1 MDQGS
6 KIAGYFKGKSI
17 LITGSTGF
25 LGKILMEKI
34 LRVEPQVKK
43 IYLLVR
49 AQDSDSAKQRVQSEV
64 IGKELFKILKEE
76 HGKEYNKF
84 MEEKISPI
92 AGDVIYENLGI
103 ESSQVENLFHE
114 IDIIVNNAATTN
126 FYERYDVSLD
136 VNTLGAKHILEFA
149 KKCVNLKMLLHVST
163 AYVAGLQ
170 EGLIQEK
177 PLKMGA
183 TLNGSSNLDVES
195 ELRLVEET
203 KRDLQLSETDS
214 LKSTEKLERTAMKE
228 LGIKRARKFGWPNTY
243 VFTKALG
250 EMVLGHMREDV
261 PLVII
266 RPTIITSLYKEPL
279 PGWMEG
285 IRTIDSFILG
295 YAKGN
300 LSCYL
305 ADLKEIMDVI
315 PGDMVVNAM
324 IAAIVMHSGEDA
336 ETVYHTSSSTRNPLR
351 FVTFEQSG
359 YRYFRENPRVEN
371 NGNTIGFKR
380 VHLFNSVSAFKA
392 YMTLR
397 YKLPL
402 EALHIVNLLLCGQ
415 FSHQYNELSRQ
426 YRYIMHL
433 VDLYA
438 PYAFFRGR
446 FYDMNLQRL
455 RLAIEK
461 DMTDAQLFYF
471 DPKIIDWGN
480 YFYRTHI
487 PGVLKFLPK

>member
-1 MDQGS
+1 
-6 KIAGYFKGKSI
+6 
-17 LITGSTGF
+17 
-25 LGKILMEKI
+25 
-34 LRVEPQVKK
+34 
-43 IYLLVR
+43 
-49 AQDSDSAKQRVQSEV
+49 
-64 IGKELFKILKEE
+64 
-76 HGKEYNKF
+76 
-84 MEEKISPI
+84 
-92 AGDVIYENLGI
+92 
-103 ESSQVENLFHE
+103 
-114 IDIIVNNAATTN
+114 
-126 FYERYDVSLD
+126 
-136 VNTLGAKHILEFA
+136 LEFA

-183 TLNGSSNLDVES
+183 TLNGSSNLDIES

-203 KRDLQLSETDS
+203 KRELQLFETDS

-250 EMVLGHMREDV
+250 EMVLGHMRGDV

-266 RPTIITSLYKEPL
+266 RPTIITSLYNEPL

-336 ETVYHTSSSTRNPLR
+336 EMIYHISSSMRNPVR
-351 FVTFEQSG
+351 FVTFEQCL
-359 YRYFRENPRVEN
+359 YRYFKENPRIGK
-371 NGNTIGFKR
+371 NGTVIGFNR
-380 VHLFNSVSAFKA
+380 MHIFSTVSTFKA

-402 EALHIVNLLLCGQ
+402 EALHIVNLLSCGQ
-415 FSHQYNELSRQ
+415 FSDRYNELSQ
-426 YRYIMHL
+426 KYQYIMHL
-433 VDLYA
+433 VDLYS
-438 PYAFFRGR
+438 PYTFFRGR
-446 FYDMNLQRL
+446 FDDMNLQRL
-455 RLAIEK
+455 KLETEK
-461 DMTDAQLFYF
+461 DTTDAQLFCF
-471 DPKIIDWGN
+471 DPKIFDWSN

>member
-6 KIAGYFKGKSI
+6 KMAGYFKGKSI

-49 AQDSDSAKQRVQSEV
+49 AQDSDSAKQRVQSE
-64 IGKELFKILKEE
+64 IIEKELFKVLKEE
-76 HGKEYNKF
+76 HGNKF

-103 ESSQVENLFHE
+103 ESSQVDNLINE
-114 IDIIVNNAATTN
+114 IDIIVNSAATTN
-126 FYERYDVSLD
+126 FHERYDVSLD
-136 VNTLGAKHILEFA
+136 VNTLGAKHVLEFA

-170 EGLIQEK
+170 EGLILEK
-177 PLKMGA
+177 PLKMGE
-183 TLNGSSNLDVES
+183 TLNGSSNLDIES

-203 KRDLQLSETDS
+203 KRELQLSVTDS
-214 LKSTEKLERTAMKE
+214 LESTEKLKRTAMKE
-228 LGIKRARKFGWPNTY
+228 LGIKRARKYGWPNTY

-250 EMVLGHMREDV
+250 EMVLDHMRGDV

-285 IRTIDSFILG
+285 IRTIDTFIHG
-295 YAKGN
+295 YAKRN
-300 LSCYL
+300 IPCYL
-305 ADLKEIMDVI
+305 VDLKEIMDVI

-324 IAAIVMHSGEDA
+324 IAAIVMHSGKDA
-336 ETVYHTSSSTRNPLR
+336 ETIYHISSSTRNPVR
-351 FVTFEQSG
+351 YGTFLQCL
-359 YRYFRENPRVEN
+359 YRYFRENPR
-371 NGNTIGFKR
+371 IGKSGSMIRYNR
-380 VHLFNSVSAFKA
+380 VHVFNTVSAFQA

-402 EALHIVNLLLCGQ
+402 E
-415 FSHQYNELSRQ
+415 F
-426 YRYIMHL
+426 
-433 VDLYA
+433 
-438 PYAFFRGR
+438 
-446 FYDMNLQRL
+446 
-455 RLAIEK
+455 
-461 DMTDAQLFYF
+461 
-471 DPKIIDWGN
+471 
-480 YFYRTHI
+480 
-487 PGVLKFLPK
+487 

>member
-64 IGKELFKILKEE
+64 IGKELFKVLKEE
-76 HGKEYNKF
+76 HGKGYNKF

-103 ESSQVENLFHE
+103 ESSQVENLINE

-136 VNTLGAKHILEFA
+136 ANTLGAKHVLEFA

-163 AYVAGLQ
+163 A
-170 EGLIQEK
+170 
-177 PLKMGA
+177 
-183 TLNGSSNLDVES
+183 TLNGSSNLDIES

-203 KRDLQLSETDS
+203 KKELQLSETDS
-214 LKSTEKLERTAMKE
+214 LESTEKLERTAMKE
-228 LGIKRARKFGWPNTY
+228 LGIKRAKKFGWPNTY

-250 EMVLGHMREDV
+250 EMVLGHMRGDV

-266 RPTIITSLYKEPL
+266 RPTIITSLYTEPL

-285 IRTIDSFILG
+285 TRTIDSFILG

-336 ETVYHTSSSTRNPLR
+336 ETIYHISSSMRNPVR
-351 FVTFEQSG
+351 FVTFEQCL
-359 YRYFRENPRVEN
+359 YRYFRENPRIGK
-371 NGNTIGFKR
+371 NGITIGFNR
-380 VHLFNSVSAFKA
+380 VHIFNTVSAFKA

-402 EALHIVNLLLCGQ
+402 EALHIVNLLLCGR
-415 FSHQYNELSRQ
+415 FSHRYNELSRR

-433 VDLYA
+433 VDLYS
-438 PYAFFRGR
+438 PYTFFRGR
-446 FYDMNLQRL
+446 FDDMNLQRL
-455 RLAIEK
+455 KLAIDK
-461 DMTDAQLFYF
+461 DPTDAQLFCF

-480 YFYRTHI
+480 YFYQTHI

>member
-1 MDQGS
+1 MEGS
-6 KIAGYFKGKSI
+6 NIAGYFKGKSV

-25 LGKILMEKI
+25 LGKVLVEKI
-34 LRVEPQVKK
+34 LRVEPEVKK
-43 IYLLVR
+43 IFLLVR
-49 AQDSDSAKQRVQSEV
+49 AQDTESAKQRVQSEV
-64 IGKELFKILKEE
+64 IGKELFKVLKEK
-76 HGKEYNKF
+76 HGKEFNRF

-103 ESSQVENLFHE
+103 ECSQVDNLFQQ
-114 IDIIVNNAATTN
+114 IDIIVNSAATTN

-136 VNTLGAKHILEFA
+136 VNTLGAKHVLEFA

-177 PLKMGA
+177 PLKMGE
-183 TLNGSSNLDVES
+183 TLNGSTNLDIES

-203 KRDLQLSETDS
+203 KKELHLSETDS
-214 LKSTEKLERTAMKE
+214 LKSTGKLERTVMKE
-228 LGIKRARKFGWPNTY
+228 LGIKRARKYGWPNTY

-250 EMVLGHMREDV
+250 EMVLDHMRGDV

-266 RPTIITSLYKEPL
+266 RPTIITSLHKDPL

-285 IRTIDSFILG
+285 IRTIDSFLLG

-305 ADLKEIMDVI
+305 ADLNEIMDVI

-324 IAAIVMHSGEDA
+324 IAAMVMHSGENT
-336 ETVYHTSSSTRNPLR
+336 ETIYHVSSSLRNPILFR
-351 FVTFEQSG
+351 TFEQSG
-359 YRYFRENPRVEN
+359 YRYFRENPRVGK
-371 NGNTIGFKR
+371 NGKTIGFKR
-380 VHLFNSVSAFKA
+380 VHFFNTIGGFKA

-402 EALHIVNLLLCGQ
+402 EVLHMINLLSCGRFTQ
-415 FSHQYNELSRQ
+415 SYKELSQRFQ
-426 YRYIMHL
+426 FIMLL

-438 PYAFFRGR
+438 PYSFFKGR
-446 FYDMNLQRL
+446 FDDMNLQKL
-455 RLAIEK
+455 RLEMEK
-461 DMTDAQLFYF
+461 NRTDAEIFCF
-471 DPKIIDWGN
+471 DAKILDWSN
-480 YFYRTHI
+480 YFHQIHI
-487 PGVLKFLPK
+487 PGVMKFLRK